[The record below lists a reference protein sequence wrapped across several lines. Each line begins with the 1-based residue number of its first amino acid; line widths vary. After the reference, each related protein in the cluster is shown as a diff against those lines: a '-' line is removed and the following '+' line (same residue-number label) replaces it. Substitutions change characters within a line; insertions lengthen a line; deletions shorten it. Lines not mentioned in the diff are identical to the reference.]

1 MSLEY
6 RLLGPLDAL
15 VDGQPA
21 QLGPPRQRVLL
32 AALLCEAN
40 ALVPTARLVDQLW
53 PSEPPSSAENLVQGY
68 VSGLRKAL
76 GKEAIETRGAG
87 YVARVEQDALDL
99 QVFERL
105 AHEGSVAVENGQND
119 LAADVLARALALW
132 RGPALSDLGDEPF
145 VVATAARLDELRI
158 LALSAA
164 SRPTSPSVGTRM

>member
-40 ALVPTARLVDQLW
+40 ALVPTARLVDLLW
-53 PSEPPSSAENLVQGY
+53 PDDPPSSAANLVQGY
-68 VSGLRKAL
+68 VSGLRKAV
-76 GKEAIETRGAG
+76 GKEAIETRGTG
-87 YVARVEQDALDL
+87 YVAHVEQNALEL

-105 AHEGSVAVENGQND
+105 AHEGSVALENGRNEV
-119 LAADVLARALALW
+119 AASVLARALA
-132 RGPALSDLGDEPF
+132 
-145 VVATAARLDELRI
+145 
-158 LALSAA
+158 
-164 SRPTSPSVGTRM
+164 